1 MDAAATNPTLDADR
15 AALEELRDLGMEMAR
30 FIVARAKADAEDGVD
45 ADRTPAFERIN
56 RGVRRAIFL
65 LQYIARDA
73 ARDDARSEA
82 DARTQI
88 RARQQ
93 IIRDV
98 EDATVNRP
106 KPERDALAAEL
117 CERLDDP
124 DFTDDLAGMTI
135 AQASQLIRNDFGLG
149 KIFTHKRRTPADVKS
164 LAARARHSAH
174 AAALP
179 EQPGRCSR
187 SRPAPRSPAP
197 TAKLRSAQR
206 DHDPLSAIDHPART
220 TAAAGH
226 PRSDDGS

>member
-56 RGVRRAIFL
+56 RGVRRAVFL

-73 ARDDARSEA
+73 AKSEA

-179 EQPGRCSR
+179 TNPDAALE
-187 SRPAPRSPAP
+187 AV
-197 TAKLRSAQR
+197 LRHEAQLR
-206 DHDPLSAIDHPART
+206 RQN
-220 TAAAGH
+220 
-226 PRSDDGS
+226 

>member
-56 RGVRRAIFL
+56 RGVRRAVFL

-73 ARDDARSEA
+73 ARSEA
-82 DARTQI
+82 DVRTQI

-179 EQPGRCSR
+179 NNPDAALE
-187 SRPAPRSPAP
+187 AV
-197 TAKLRSAQR
+197 LRHEAQLR
-206 DHDPLSAIDHPART
+206 RQN
-220 TAAAGH
+220 
-226 PRSDDGS
+226 